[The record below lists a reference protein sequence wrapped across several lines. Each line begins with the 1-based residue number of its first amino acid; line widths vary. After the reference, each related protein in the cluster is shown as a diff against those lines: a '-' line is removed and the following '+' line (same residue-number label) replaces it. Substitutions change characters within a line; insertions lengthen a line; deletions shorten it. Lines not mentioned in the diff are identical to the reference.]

1 MLPCIAKHVALPS
14 GRVLWTELYGSVST
28 SSKAILFANGMA
40 STTNAWVSLVHS
52 FTASFL
58 EAHAI
63 ILHDAA
69 NTGKSA
75 YQPDLPDP
83 TLASL
88 ANDARALLD
97 HLGFRSGYWVGHSFG
112 GQQGFVAAAQAPQ
125 FWKGL
130 LLLAPQTDR
139 VNPITVSSM
148 DAMREVFS
156 KDPETALYANE
167 IKDTLGAVTLGQNG
181 IYGAFAR
188 EMALRQRSQGLVLAF
203 GALLA
208 PKEGDFAW
216 RDMKT
221 KTVMCFGGKDEIAPI
236 SEGKYALSELEGVE
250 GAQAR
255 LVVLE
260 KAGHWIIWEYEELVR
275 DEIMKLIDT

>member
-1 MLPCIAKHVALPS
+1 MLPCTAKHVVLPS
-14 GRVLWTELYGSVST
+14 GRVLWTEIYGSVSP

-52 FTASFL
+52 FATSFL
-58 EAHAI
+58 EAHTM

-75 YQPDLPDP
+75 YQPDLPGP

-88 ANDARALLD
+88 ANDARALLE
-97 HLGFRSGYWVGHSFG
+97 HLGFRSGYWIGHSFG
-112 GQQGFVAAAQAPQ
+112 GQQGFVAAAQAPH

-148 DAMREVFS
+148 NAMGDIFS

-167 IKDTLGAVTLGQNG
+167 INDTLGAVMLGQNR

-188 EMALRQRSQGLVLAF
+188 EMALRQRSEGLILAF
-203 GALLA
+203 KTLLA

-221 KTVMCFGGKDEIAPI
+221 NIVMCFGGKDDIAPVG
-236 SEGKYALSELEGVE
+236 EGRIALSKLEGVE
-250 GAQAR
+250 GAKAR

-260 KAGHWIIWEYEELVR
+260 KAGHWIIWEYEELMR
-275 DEIMKLIDT
+275 DEIMKLIDF

>member
-1 MLPCIAKHVALPS
+1 MLPCNARHVTLSS
-14 GRVLWTELYGSVST
+14 GRVLWTEVYGSISL
-28 SSKAILFANGMA
+28 SSEAILFANGMA
-40 STTNAWVSLVHS
+40 STTNVWVSLVHS
-52 FTASFL
+52 FPASFL
-58 EAHAI
+58 ETHTI

-75 YQPDLPDP
+75 YQPDLLAP

-88 ANDARALLD
+88 ASDARALLE

-112 GQQGFVAAAQAPQ
+112 GQQGFVAAAQAPR

-130 LLLAPQTDR
+130 LLLTPQTDR

-148 DAMREVFS
+148 NAMREIFS

-167 IKDTLGAVTLGQNG
+167 LNDTLGAPMLARNG

-203 GALLA
+203 DALLG

-221 KTVMCFGGKDEIAPI
+221 KIVMAFGGKDEIAPV
-236 SEGKYALSELEGVE
+236 SEGKYALSKLEGVE

-260 KAGHWIIWEYEELVR
+260 EAGHWINWDCEELVR
-275 DEIMKLIDT
+275 DEIKKLVDS